1 LQKGNY
7 YFTFSPGYIL
17 SIRAL
22 FIWRGL
28 AASGAACQKFA
39 PGLNT
44 VAPVAAL
51 PLCFDSPE
59 KTLGTK
65 RRNTVD
71 ELFIIV
77 YKLTNGKRIRLEVTS
92 EVKELLEQSDRQ
104 IRSQRR
110 QDRRH
115 LEKEEYEDGLTDTTI
130 VYPHEDFADLV
141 IKMDSYKQLYAALEK
156 LSVTQRR
163 RLRMRFFERLTYRR
177 IAEIENVSHKAVEDS
192 IIRALKRLKAI
203 L

>member
-1 LQKGNY
+1 
-7 YFTFSPGYIL
+7 
-17 SIRAL
+17 
-22 FIWRGL
+22 
-28 AASGAACQKFA
+28 
-39 PGLNT
+39 
-44 VAPVAAL
+44 
-51 PLCFDSPE
+51 
-59 KTLGTK
+59 
-65 RRNTVD
+65 VD